1 MGASF
6 CHVSRIRPEDRGM
19 PCVTSGTQKWN
30 GAIPS
35 FMARAIVMIIEA
47 TGLNSFITVH
57 WPENIRLIIMAI
69 ISSIEA
75 VDWVRKYLVD
85 ASVARGVW
93 FFIIMGMIAS
103 IFISNPIQTNSQWE
117 LIITI
122 IVPNI
127 MVNRIVTKMIG
138 FISMGR
144 V

>member
-6 CHVSRIRPEDRGM
+6 CHVSRIRPDDRGI

-30 GAIPS
+30 GAIPN
-35 FMARAIVMIIEA
+35 FIARAIVMSMDA

-57 WPENIRLIIMAI
+57 WPENIKLMITAI

-75 VDWVRKYLVD
+75 VDWVKKYLVD
-85 ASVARGVW
+85 ASVARGLC
-93 FFIIMGMIAS
+93 FFIIIGIIAS
-103 IFISNPIQTNSQWE
+103 IFISKPIQTSSQWE
-117 LIITI
+117 LIITM

-127 MVNRIVTKMIG
+127 IVDRIRIKIIG
-138 FISMGR
+138 FISTGR